1 MGNHKSRPYP
11 ANPGLDR
18 RSWPRTFETGAIVP
32 VTGIYLVVH
41 SAHRLPHEVV
51 AVKGHRFPKCQ
62 KCGNSVWFELLH
74 RAADLFQ
81 HLTNV
86 VYELP
91 VIEEDEEAATG

>member
-1 MGNHKSRPYP
+1 MANRKYRPYLP
-11 ANPGLDR
+11 NSGSDR
-18 RSWPRTFETGAIVP
+18 RSGPRTYETGAIVP

-51 AVKGHRFPKCQ
+51 VVEGHRFPKCQ
-62 KCGNSVWFELLH
+62 KCGDSVWFELLH

-86 VYELP
+86 VYELS